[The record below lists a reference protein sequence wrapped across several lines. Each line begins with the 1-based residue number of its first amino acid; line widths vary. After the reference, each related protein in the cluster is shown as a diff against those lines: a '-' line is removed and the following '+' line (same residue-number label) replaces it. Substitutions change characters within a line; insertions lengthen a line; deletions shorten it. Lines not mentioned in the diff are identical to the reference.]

1 MGAVPSHYCG
11 QGYNSCQGTPWVEVV
26 HNKAQHKNGQ
36 PQFFFEFHS
45 CKLFSKI
52 KVESECGL
60 YCYNEDFMVDHIQC
74 KGIK

>member
-11 QGYNSCQGTPWVEVV
+11 QGYNPCHGTSWVEVV
-26 HNKAQHKNGQ
+26 HNKGHHKNCQ

-45 CKLFSKI
+45 CKFFSKI

-60 YCYNEDFMVDHIQC
+60 HCYKEDFMVDHIQC